1 MPEEPPGRQIFD
13 CSHLCHNELAIQCKP
28 LLDCDSLQHSWT
40 ERWTEGFLGVG
51 GLGMTN
57 LDCKAQWCYI
67 FTEVQCQFFSFI
79 FISCIFFIKR
89 VTETV
94 CYMTFWLSIHHL

>member
-57 LDCKAQWCYI
+57 LDCKAQWCYSTYLKKCSAS
-67 FTEVQCQFFSFI
+67 FLVLFSSHVF
-79 FISCIFFIKR
+79 SSLG
-89 VTETV
+89 E
-94 CYMTFWLSIHHL
+94 